1 MVIWVHI
8 IFQIINSYK
17 FHYSCTWKYWFQG
30 STVEAV
36 CGYLIICEMYR
47 FCIFSIISACL
58 SSFLLY
64 VMFIMGFFQQHIT
77 CNWSILLVLNSLW
90 WTIVGHPVQSLVGC
104 CLCVVMFGIGVDH
117 PLFSSILFAAEEWG
131 LTLGSTECF
140 KGILI
145 FNLEVKLCCWCCWG
159 YGAFLTWFLLYK
171 NSLVVSIQ

>member
-1 MVIWVHI
+1 M
-8 IFQIINSYK
+8 
-17 FHYSCTWKYWFQG
+17 
-30 STVEAV
+30 
-36 CGYLIICEMYR
+36 
-47 FCIFSIISACL
+47 
-58 SSFLLY
+58 
-64 VMFIMGFFQQHIT
+64 
-77 CNWSILLVLNSLW
+77 LVLNSLW

-104 CLCVVMFGIGVDH
+104 CLCGVMFGIGVDH

-171 NSLVVSIQ
+171 NYCTKILWLFQFNRIKCLLTILQFLRTWFLIFGNLKWKCSEVIWRSPFLIL